1 MVVDVRQEQQIAE
14 AVAKGGV
21 ESAGIDIL
29 INNASVIST
38 TGVLERPIKRYDVIM
53 DINVRGTFVCSQ
65 CCLPHLKRAKNPHI
79 LTLSP
84 PIDLN
89 PKWFAK
95 HAAYT
100 KLRRQS
106 GHRQRVCSK

>member
-14 AVAKGGV
+14 AVAKGGA
-21 ESAGIDIL
+21 EFGRIDIL
-29 INNASVIST
+29 INNASVISI
-38 TGVLERPIKRYDVIM
+38 TGVLETPIKRYDLIT

-65 CCLPHLKRAKNPHI
+65 RCLQHLKRAKNPHI
-79 LTLSP
+79 LSLSP

-100 KLRRQS
+100 ILRRQS
-106 GHRQRVCSK
+106 GHRQRGRSK